1 MSTCEI
7 VSLADEFFLGGGGSM
22 IRDAMA
28 EVIFHSTVGTRED
41 LSKYLSK
48 ERY

>member
-7 VSLADEFFLGGGGSM
+7 IPLADEFFLGGGSM